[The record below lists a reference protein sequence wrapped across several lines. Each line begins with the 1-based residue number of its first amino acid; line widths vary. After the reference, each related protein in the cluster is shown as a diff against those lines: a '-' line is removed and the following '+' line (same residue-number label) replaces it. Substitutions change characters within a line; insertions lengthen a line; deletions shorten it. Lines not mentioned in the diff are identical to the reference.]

1 MKSIPWWYWVVS
13 VLVIALAVGG
23 GVVAGQMSQQDDE
36 PATSES
42 TEETAAP
49 DVEEAEPGE
58 AENEEEAEPAGTQT
72 VRVYFSRGEYL
83 GVVTR
88 TVPATP
94 AIARAA
100 MEQLLAGPNSTEQG
114 WGFGTTVPAGTRLL
128 GLTIDGGTARVD
140 LTGGFESGGGS
151 LSVMMRLA
159 QVVYTLTQFSTVD
172 RVVLMMDGEV
182 VDVFTGEGVML
193 DEPQTRD
200 DFEYVLPAIFV
211 ESPTPGQVVGNPVR
225 LTGTANTF
233 EAAFMVRIL
242 GRDGSTIVEVPA
254 MATSGTGTRGT
265 FDVTVPY
272 PLAVGGEGAVV
283 VYEESAQDGS
293 DINLIEIP
301 VTLGDDA
308 QL

>member
-1 MKSIPWWYWVVS
+1 MKPFPWWYWMVGA
-13 VLVIALAVGG
+13 LLIALAVGG
-23 GVVAGQMSQQDDE
+23 GVVAGRMSRSADE
-36 PATSES
+36 PAGSES
-42 TEETAAP
+42 TEETASAV
-49 DVEEAEPGE
+49 VEEPQQTEQAEGE
-58 AENEEEAEPAGTQT
+58 ETAAPAGTQT
-72 VRVYFSRGEYL
+72 VRVYLPRGEYL

-100 MEQLLAGPNSTEQG
+100 MEELLAGPNAAEQG
-114 WGFGTTVPAGTRLL
+114 WGFSTTVPDGTKLL

-140 LTGGFESGGGS
+140 LSGEFESGGGS

-172 RVVLMMDGEV
+172 RVVLMMDGEL
-182 VDVFTGEGVML
+182 VDVFTGEGLML

-200 DFEYVLPAIFV
+200 DFEHVLPAIFV
-211 ESPTPGQVVGNPVR
+211 ESPTPGQAAGNPVR

-272 PLAVGGEGAVV
+272 PLAAGGPGAVV
-283 VYEESAQDGS
+283 VYEQSAQDGS
-293 DINLIEIP
+293 PINLIEIP
-301 VTLGDDA
+301 VTLGD
-308 QL
+308 

>member
-1 MKSIPWWYWVVS
+1 MKSIPWWYWLVG
-13 VLVIALAVGG
+13 VLVIALAVGA
-23 GVVAGQMSQQDDE
+23 GVLAGRASQNDDE
-36 PATSES
+36 PVESES
-42 TEETAAP
+42 AEETAGP
-49 DVEEAEPGE
+49 VVEDVESDEAETDE
-58 AENEEEAEPAGTQT
+58 AAEPAGTQT
-72 VRVYFSRGEYL
+72 VRVYFARGEYL

-88 TVPATP
+88 TVTATP

-100 MEQLLAGPNSTEQG
+100 MEELLAGPNAIEQG
-114 WGFGTTVPAGTRLL
+114 WGFGTAVPSGTRLL

-140 LTGGFESGGGS
+140 LSGHFESGGGS

-182 VDVFTGEGVML
+182 VDVFTGEGLML
-193 DEPQTRD
+193 DEPQTRN

-211 ESPTPGQVVGNPVR
+211 ESPAPGRTAGNPVR

-272 PLAVGGEGAVV
+272 PLAAGGEGTIV
-283 VYEESAQDGS
+283 VYEQSAQDGS
-293 DINLIEIP
+293 DINIVEIP
-301 VTLGDDA
+301 VTLGD
-308 QL
+308 